1 MLPSGSEQLLSLTW
15 ALENVAGFSH
25 EEAIKAICE
34 VFGIKRN
41 YWESCIQDR
50 DWFVGDNRWNSR
62 ELIES
67 NWNARFS
74 GLTKAYLD
82 EDAWH
87 MPLWQLWLTDPKM
100 VFAENLMYLIKTQ
113 GRGTVAQLAK
123 FTGRNTTTASKW
135 GRWREEGRKVRVP
148 PVTLVPRILEF
159 FDLKPT
165 CDLYRE
171 PLFLGRA
178 EIHDAMLRIE
188 GKHYLDCLSGEY
200 LNQAVNRLR
209 EESARQTANKR
220 LQPLG
225 NH

>member
-1 MLPSGSEQLLSLTW
+1 MMLPSGSEQILSLKW
-15 ALENVAGFSH
+15 ALENIADLSNDD
-25 EEAIKAICE
+25 AIKAVCE
-34 VFGIKRN
+34 VIGIQLVR
-41 YWESCIQDR
+41 WDAFIQDSS
-50 DWFVGDNRWNSR
+50 WFIGDSRLNSR
-62 ELIES
+62 EHIES
-67 NWNARFS
+67 KWNGRFS

-82 EDAWH
+82 EDTWH
-87 MPLWQLWLTDPKM
+87 SPLWQIWLRDPKM

-113 GRGTVAQLAK
+113 GRGTVVQLAK

-148 PVTLVPRILEF
+148 PITLVPRILEF

-178 EIHDAMLRIE
+178 EIHHAMLRIE
-188 GKHYLDCLSGEY
+188 GKHYLDCLSGEH

-209 EESARQTANKR
+209 EESARQAANKM
-220 LQPLG
+220 L
-225 NH
+225 